1 MIKILLTLF
10 VLFFSPSVVAEDISD
25 FQIEGMSIGDSL
37 LDYVSEQQIINNNKN
52 YTFKSNKFYAV
63 DLDNIISMK
72 VYNGSGI
79 FLKTDDKK
87 YVIHS
92 IYGLI
97 FYPNNIDDCYKKKDT
112 IFAEL
117 KTMFKDVKIND
128 DGTYDHPGDPYGKSK
143 GTAVWFKFENGG
155 SIGIYCL
162 DWGKEME
169 TERNY
174 TDHLRVTIRSK
185 EYSKWLSTEAY

>member
-1 MIKILLTLF
+1 MKTLLTFF
-10 VLFFSPSVVAEDISD
+10 VLLFSSAVFAEDISD
-25 FQIEGMSIGDSL
+25 FQIEGMGIGDSL

-63 DLDNIISMK
+63 DVDNMISMK
-72 VYNGSGI
+72 VYDAIGI

-92 IYGLI
+92 IYGGI
-97 FYPNNIDDCYKKKDT
+97 FYPNNIDDCYEQKDT

-117 KTMFKDVKIND
+117 NMMFKDVEIND
-128 DGTYDHPGDPYGKSK
+128 AGTYDHAGDPYGKSK
-143 GTAVWFKFENGG
+143 GTAVWFNFENSG
-155 SIGIYCL
+155 SIGVYCV

-169 TERNY
+169 KERNY
-174 TDHLRVTIRSK
+174 TDHLRVTIESE
-185 EYSKWLSTEAY
+185 EYSKWLRTEAY